1 MNNNTNSYPI
11 LYPSNSNMLIN
22 NFSNNITPQPLDQII
37 NQSIIDQM
45 KKYNDNEKVIKEF
58 SKNRLN
64 DIRKIQL
71 NAKK

>member
-1 MNNNTNSYPI
+1 
-11 LYPSNSNMLIN
+11 MLIN